1 MYIREAYGI
10 RCPLDR
16 NYSAAHKDEE
26 KQEEKIMSLY
36 MEEEGAVTLPFDTEE
51 TAELVIE
58 AALEYEGCPYEAE
71 INLLLTTDEAIREM
85 NQMFRQIDKATDV
98 LSFPML
104 DYEEPGDFSKM
115 EDHAQDCFNPESG
128 ELMLGDIVISK
139 DKVLAQAEA
148 YGHTPRREY
157 AFLIAHSMLHL
168 FGYDHMEED
177 ERLSMEQKQREIL
190 EKIQILR

>member
-1 MYIREAYGI
+1 
-10 RCPLDR
+10 
-16 NYSAAHKDEE
+16 
-26 KQEEKIMSLY
+26 MSLY
-36 MEEEGAVTLPFDTEE
+36 MEEEGAVKLPFDTKE
-51 TAELVIE
+51 TAGLVIE

-71 INLLLTTDEAIREM
+71 INLLLTTDEDIREM

-104 DYEEPGDFSKM
+104 EYEVPGDFSEM
-115 EDHAQDCFNPESG
+115 EENPGDCFNPESG

-139 DKVLAQAEA
+139 DKVLSQAEA
-148 YGHTPRREY
+148 YGHSPRREY

-177 ERLSMEQKQREIL
+177 ERIQMELKQKEIL